1 MFNLPAFVLETDTA
15 QDASL
20 GPVHMTDLSTEELE
34 KWNPASPQR
43 LKRWKDAPPTI
54 VVHGEKDY
62 RVPITQGLAAFKVLQ
77 NYNVPS
83 RFVAF
88 EDESHKLSKSGNIL
102 YFNKAV
108 TDWANRCIQGE
119 LKRGDSEW

>member
-1 MFNLPAFVLETDTA
+1 
-15 QDASL
+15 
-20 GPVHMTDLSTEELE
+20 MTDLKPEDLE
-34 KWNPASPQR
+34 RWNPASPQR
-43 LKRWKDAPPTI
+43 LQNWKHAPPTI

-77 NYNVPS
+77 SYNVPS

-88 EDESHKLSKSGNIL
+88 EDESHKLSKPENIL
-102 YFNKAV
+102 YFNKAI
-108 TDWANRCIQGE
+108 TEWANRCIQGE